1 MMTHRV
7 RLSDGAEDDLFELA
21 IWIGEQADR
30 DTARIFVTRIR
41 EACDRLTSFPNRGTP
56 RDDILPGLRS
66 ISFEKRT
73 TIFYSVNNDEV
84 VVIHVLHGG
93 RDVGLAFGLDAE

>member
-7 RLSDGAEDDLFELA
+7 RLSDDAEDDLFELA

-30 DTARIFVTRIR
+30 DTARLFVARIR
-41 EACDRLTSFPNRGTP
+41 EACDRLTIFPNRGTP
-56 RDDILPGLRS
+56 RGEILAGLRS

-73 TIFYSVNNDEV
+73 TIFYAVNDDEV
-84 VVIHVLHGG
+84 VILHVLHGG
-93 RDVGLAFGLDAE
+93 RDTGLAFGPDPQ